1 MWGKCEIVNSHNCYV
16 MNTLEVNF
24 GKSSDGL
31 VPAVVQDV
39 TTEKVLMLGYMN
51 QEALEKT
58 RDGGKVVFYS
68 RSKRRLWT
76 KGEESGNFLLV
87 RHIAVDCDQDT
98 LLIKAEPL
106 GPVCHTGADT
116 CWDEKNHREDFL
128 VCLEEIIA
136 QRRQEGDVEHSY
148 VARLF
153 GKGINKIAQKVGE
166 EAVELVI
173 EAKDHDEKLFLNEAA
188 DLLFH
193 YLILLNAKG
202 YNLQDVT
209 NVLQERHAVGKK

>member
-1 MWGKCEIVNSHNCYV
+1 MRT
-16 MNTLEVNF
+16 TLEINF
-24 GKSSDGL
+24 GKSPDGL
-31 VPAVVQDV
+31 VPAIVQDHL
-39 TTEKVLMLGYMN
+39 TEKVLMLGYMN
-51 QEALEKT
+51 QQALDQT
-58 RDGGKVVFYS
+58 RKEGKVTFFS
-68 RSKRRLWT
+68 RSKGRLWT
-76 KGEESGNFLLV
+76 KGEESGNLLLV
-87 RHIAVDCDQDT
+87 KEIAVDCDGDT
-98 LLIKAEPL
+98 LLVKAEPL

-128 VCLEEIIA
+128 VCLEEIIE
-136 QRRQEGDVEHSY
+136 QRRNEGNPESSY

-173 EAKDHDEKLFLNEAA
+173 EAKDHDDKLFLSEAA

-193 YLILLNAKG
+193 YLILLSAKG

-209 NVLQERHAVGKK
+209 DVLKDRHKK

>member
-1 MWGKCEIVNSHNCYV
+1 
-16 MNTLEVNF
+16 MNVDF
-24 GKSSDGL
+24 KKYSDGL
-31 VPAVVQDV
+31 APAIVQDNQ
-39 TTEKVLMLGYMN
+39 TSKVLMLGFMN
-51 QEALEKT
+51 QEALDRTEK
-58 RDGGKVVFYS
+58 DGKVTFFS
-68 RSKRRLWT
+68 RSKGRLWT
-76 KGEESGNFLLV
+76 KGEESGNFLLLKS
-87 RHIAVDCDQDT
+87 IAVDCDQDA

-128 VCLEEIIA
+128 ATLEEII
-136 QRRQEGDVEHSY
+136 QERKLHADPEGSY
-148 VARLF
+148 VAQLF
-153 GKGINKIAQKVGE
+153 SKGINKIAQKVGE

-202 YNLQDVT
+202 YSLQDVT
-209 NVLQERHAVGKK
+209 DILKTRHNK

>member
-1 MWGKCEIVNSHNCYV
+1 
-16 MNTLEVNF
+16 
-24 GKSSDGL
+24 
-31 VPAVVQDV
+31 VPAVVQDAD
-39 TTEKVLMLGYMN
+39 TYKVLMLGYMN
-51 QEALEKT
+51 GEALEQTQKE
-58 RDGGKVVFYS
+58 GKVTFFS
-68 RSKRRLWT
+68 RSRQRLWT

-87 RHIAVDCDQDT
+87 KDIAVDCDNDT
-98 LLIKAEPL
+98 LLIKAVPL

-128 VCLEEIIA
+128 ALLEETIA
-136 QRRQEGDVEHSY
+136 ARRLEGDSEKSY

-153 GKGINKIAQKVGE
+153 SKGINKIAQKVGE

-173 EAKDHDEKLFLNEAA
+173 EAKDHDEKLFLDEAA

-209 NVLQERHAVGKK
+209 NVLRERHKK

>member
-1 MWGKCEIVNSHNCYV
+1 MQDLKIDFEKYA
-16 MNTLEVNF
+16 
-24 GKSSDGL
+24 DGL
-31 VPAVVQDV
+31 VPAIVQDNE
-39 TTEKVLMLGYMN
+39 TFKVLMLGFMN
-51 QEALEKT
+51 EAAVEQTLEQ
-58 RDGGKVVFYS
+58 GKVTFFS
-68 RSKRRLWT
+68 RSRNRLWT
-76 KGEESGNFLLV
+76 KGEESGNFLLLKG
-87 RHIAVDCDQDT
+87 IAVDCDQDT

-128 VCLEEIIA
+128 AQLEEIIVD
-136 QRRQEGDVEHSY
+136 RRREANPETSY

-153 GKGINKIAQKVGE
+153 NKGINKIAQKVGE

-173 EAKDHDEKLFLNEAA
+173 EAKDHDEALFLNEAA

-209 NVLQERHAVGKK
+209 NVLKGRHKQ

>member
-1 MWGKCEIVNSHNCYV
+1 MKN
-16 MNTLEVNF
+16 LEVNF
-24 GKSSDGL
+24 QKSPDGL
-31 VPAVVQDV
+31 VPVIVQDV
-39 TTEKVLMLGYMN
+39 ETYKVLMLGYMN
-51 QEALEKT
+51 GEALEQTQKE
-58 RDGGKVVFYS
+58 GKVTFFS
-68 RSKRRLWT
+68 RSKQRLWT

-87 RHIAVDCDQDT
+87 REIGVDCDGDT

-128 VCLEEIIA
+128 ALLEETIA
-136 QRRQEGDVEHSY
+136 ARRLEADAEKSY

-153 GKGINKIAQKVGE
+153 NKGINKIAQKVGE

-173 EAKDHDEKLFLNEAA
+173 EAKDHDDKLFLDEAA

-209 NVLQERHAVGKK
+209 NILQERHKK